1 MEEIVGKTIKNIYC
15 KNFDIQTNGYSNII
29 FELDDVY
36 LTLTV
41 NDDTDEFEI
50 AILPA
55 IDSVLFEI
63 PYWSTSLVGKK
74 IVGVWKPHNQKGYSD
89 FLALGIDEFI
99 PTISM
104 STIASEI
111 KLGFVRYMDANC
123 REFHQSL
130 SSSITS

>member
-1 MEEIVGKTIKNIYC
+1 MEEFIGKTIKNVFC
-15 KNFDIQTNGYSNII
+15 KSFDIQTNGYSNIT
-29 FELDDVY
+29 FQLDDVY
-36 LTLTV
+36 VALTV

-55 IDSVLFEI
+55 INSALFKI

-74 IVGVWKPHNQKGYSD
+74 IVGVWKPHNQNGYFD

-111 KLGFVRYMDANC
+111 KLGVVGYVDANK
-123 REFHQSL
+123 
-130 SSSITS
+130 